1 MYYLDISTI
10 SLKRKELD
18 YRLFHQ
24 KTDSDSEM
32 CVHGVFGGCSQEWHL
47 GGSKGSRG
55 GQRDKLNCDAG
66 VTANPMG
73 SSEPGTALQR
83 CLSEVRELDLCVDQS
98 HKAAPFGCGQLPLA
112 VGSSWEG
119 VTFELT
125 AANTPDSCVK
135 VCVLERRIWLVLL
148 TVLTAN

>member
-66 VTANPMG
+66 VIANPMG

-98 HKAAPFGCGQLPLA
+98 HKAAPFGCGQLLGGCHLWADRSQHSWQLREGLCPGKEDMVGA
-112 VGSSWEG
+112 V
-119 VTFELT
+119 
-125 AANTPDSCVK
+125 
-135 VCVLERRIWLVLL
+135 